1 MRELGAMEG
10 HQGLVHLGEPR
21 TALLGEDDAHLSSS
35 RRRGPMCCTPCSP
48 TGCCCSS
55 PRMCWQWPLHRRLH
69 GIDLLPRV
77 WRGASADPGRG
88 YRRLGLAAAI
98 VVAAT
103 IGFAIRGFVT
113 LGPLEEPRDY
123 LTTTPFH
130 RPTAGEP

>member
-1 MRELGAMEG
+1 MLNHRKIWTISGTPRNHQTKPIAIAFRTRLRLVAG
-10 HQGLVHLGEPR
+10 HVLAV
-21 TALLGEDDAHLSSS
+21 A
-35 RRRGPMCCTPCSP
+35 
-48 TGCCCSS
+48 
-55 PRMCWQWPLHRRLH
+55 LHRRLH

-77 WRGASADPGRG
+77 WRGASADPGRA